1 MKKLIF
7 ILLISL
13 QSIIAQEILNNDSI
27 LEMME
32 IGFDESLIIDK
43 INNSQNTFETSISSL
58 KELKNKGI
66 SQNILSSMIN
76 ASKKIKKTDEVDLL
90 NDFNNGAELNNLEYT
105 FTNGIDKYTVHLLKD
120 EYFKDLKGP
129 SLEVLINLNI
139 ALAVL
144 KLKSRSTYKPRFIQL
159 KRTKKGKNK
168 ISILGSAQNDYG
180 GIKDGVYENNFTYTY
195 EPLLSNEQDNS
206 DDEDNYTTA
215 DDWKKVQNLD
225 YKLDNN
231 MRFNFKYDTFNGV
244 GKKMDGELIIGENY
258 IVIASDLKLNGVK
271 IPDVIFP
278 IKKKYLNENDWE
290 SKYNPDGN
298 ISTLKY
304 NSKPGKYKS
313 TGGIF
318 TMSDPRISTT
328 IFYLYLKKT

>member
-1 MKKLIF
+1 MKKLIL
-7 ILLISL
+7 ILLISF
-13 QSIIAQEILNNDSI
+13 QAIIAQEILNNDSI

-43 INNSQNTFETSISSL
+43 INNSQNTFETSINSL
-58 KELKNKGI
+58 KELKSKGI

-76 ASKKIKKTDEVDLL
+76 ASKKIEKPDMVDLL
-90 NDFNNGAELNNLEYT
+90 NNLNNGAELNNLEYS
-105 FTNGIDKYTVHLLKD
+105 FTDGIDKYTVHLLKD

-129 SLEVLINLNI
+129 SLEVLINSNI
-139 ALAVL
+139 TMAKFKV
-144 KLKSRSTYKPRFIQL
+144 KSPSTYNPRFIQL
-159 KRTKKGKNK
+159 KRTKNGKNK

-180 GIKDGVYENNFTYTY
+180 GIKDFVYEKDFTYTY

-206 DDEDNYTTA
+206 DDKDNYTTA
-215 DDWKKVQNLD
+215 DDWKKVQNIDYNLD
-225 YKLDNN
+225 NNN

-258 IVIASDLKLNGVK
+258 LVIVYDLKLNGVK
-271 IPDVIFP
+271 TFDAIFP
-278 IKKKYLNENDWE
+278 IKKKHLNENEWE

-318 TMSDPRISTT
+318 TMSDPRFPTT
-328 IFYLYLKKT
+328 IHYLYLK